1 MGNRKRK
8 EKKVLTRE
16 ELNELIE
23 KQGGD
28 ITLQE
33 IGDIYNVTRM
43 RVCQIEKQS
52 LQKLAETAILKELF

>member
-1 MGNRKRK
+1 MGNRIRK
-8 EKKVLTRE
+8 EKKVLTNE
-16 ELNELIE
+16 ELNLLIE
-23 KQGGD
+23 QHGGD

-52 LQKLAETAILKELF
+52 LQKLAETAILKALR